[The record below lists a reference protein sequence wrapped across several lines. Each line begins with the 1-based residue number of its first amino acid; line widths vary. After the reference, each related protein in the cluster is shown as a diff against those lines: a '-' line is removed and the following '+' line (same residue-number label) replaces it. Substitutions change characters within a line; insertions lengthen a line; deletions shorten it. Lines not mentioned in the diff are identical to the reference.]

1 MQVVHSGASA
11 GSKWIGSSALVTLTP
26 LVLYSFGGFL
36 AAAAKDEDLPFCCC
50 CFSLAMSAGDFD
62 FFDPAFEEA
71 GILQLLL
78 VSQSEEWL
86 TIEAAAV
93 EGAGQQ
99 ARKRQKAKAK
109 PPYETNFFR
118 CRYVIIIA

>member
-26 LVLYSFGGFL
+26 LVLDSFGGFL
-36 AAAAKDEDLPFCCC
+36 AAAAKDEDLPFCC
-50 CFSLAMSAGDFD
+50 FSLAMSAGDFD
-62 FFDPAFEEA
+62 FFDSAFEEV